1 MKSFLYQLIGIITC
15 VSFVVACGDD
25 DTDLSG
31 LMLDKTDITVGAE
44 GGTDRLL
51 VQSSTEWV
59 AAASEPWVM
68 VSPANGVGTTECQ
81 VVIDSTLVNDV
92 REATISF
99 TPSGQLPQIV
109 TIHQTG
115 FEKVIKLE
123 NLDCAN
129 CGMLLERSVA
139 KVEGVTSS
147 NVNFMAQKLI
157 IEFDE
162 GVEGVIENVKKT
174 AKRILP
180 DVTLLGV

>member
-1 MKSFLYQLIGIITC
+1 MK
-15 VSFVVACGDD
+15 
-25 DTDLSG
+25 
-31 LMLDKTDITVGAE
+31 
-44 GGTDRLL
+44 
-51 VQSSTEWV
+51 
-59 AAASEPWVM
+59 
-68 VSPANGVGTTECQ
+68 
-81 VVIDSTLVNDV
+81 
-92 REATISF
+92 
-99 TPSGQLPQIV
+99 
-109 TIHQTG
+109 
-115 FEKVIKLE
+115 KVIRLE

-129 CGMLLERSVA
+129 CGMLLERSVS

>member
-1 MKSFLYQLIGIITC
+1 MK
-15 VSFVVACGDD
+15 
-25 DTDLSG
+25 
-31 LMLDKTDITVGAE
+31 
-44 GGTDRLL
+44 
-51 VQSSTEWV
+51 
-59 AAASEPWVM
+59 
-68 VSPANGVGTTECQ
+68 
-81 VVIDSTLVNDV
+81 
-92 REATISF
+92 
-99 TPSGQLPQIV
+99 
-109 TIHQTG
+109 
-115 FEKVIKLE
+115 KVIRLE

>member
-1 MKSFLYQLIGIITC
+1 MKKIYKMQ
-15 VSFVVACGDD
+15 
-25 DTDLSG
+25 
-31 LMLDKTDITVGAE
+31 
-44 GGTDRLL
+44 
-51 VQSSTEWV
+51 
-59 AAASEPWVM
+59 
-68 VSPANGVGTTECQ
+68 
-81 VVIDSTLVNDV
+81 
-92 REATISF
+92 
-99 TPSGQLPQIV
+99 
-109 TIHQTG
+109 
-115 FEKVIKLE
+115 